1 MRDLLEELLDG
12 QEDDAREAPA
22 RWEEAPVVLRKRG
35 ARGEAGETGTEN
47 GPPRVSWASMVTR
60 GEEAPHML
68 PEGCEG
74 SGAAAEQIEAA
85 RRGGAGGAELAT
97 ARDGG
102 PVWAPDPSV
111 PGLGK
116 GAEGLYRKLLRTGQA
131 AGYVR
136 RDMGAAAL
144 SHSGAEE
151 RGSPLGASELDL
163 IFQRDARRYD
173 GGFPL
178 Y

>member
-12 QEDDAREAPA
+12 QEDETREAPA
-22 RWEEAPVVLRKRG
+22 RWEEPPVVLRRRG
-35 ARGEAGETGTEN
+35 AREEAGEAGTE
-47 GPPRVSWASMVTR
+47 GGLPRPPWIDAAAR
-60 GEEAPHML
+60 GAEAPHTR
-68 PEGCEG
+68 PEGREG
-74 SGAAAEQIEAA
+74 RSAAAEQTEAA
-85 RRGGAGGAELAT
+85 HRGAAEGAKPAAAGG
-97 ARDGG
+97 GG
-102 PVWAPDPSV
+102 QLWAPAPAV
-111 PGLGK
+111 PGIGT
-116 GAEGLYRKLLRTGQA
+116 GAEGLYRKLLRTGRA

-144 SHSGAEE
+144 SHPGAEE
-151 RGSPLGASELDL
+151 RGPAPGAAELDL

>member
-1 MRDLLEELLDG
+1 MRDFLEELLDG
-12 QEDDAREAPA
+12 QEDETREAPA
-22 RWEEAPVVLRKRG
+22 RWEEPPVVLRRRG
-35 ARGEAGETGTEN
+35 ARGEAGEAGTE
-47 GPPRVSWASMVTR
+47 GGLPRPPWIAAAAR
-60 GEEAPHML
+60 GEETPHTR
-68 PEGCEG
+68 PEGRGGRGVE
-74 SGAAAEQIEAA
+74 AEQTEAA
-85 RRGGAGGAELAT
+85 RRGEAEGAEPVAAGG
-97 ARDGG
+97 GG
-102 PVWAPDPSV
+102 QVWAPSPAV
-111 PGLGK
+111 PGIGT
-116 GAEGLYRKLLRTGQA
+116 GAEGLYRKLLRTGRA

-151 RGSPLGASELDL
+151 RGPALGAAELDL